1 MVIESPFTSY
11 EHIMSYH
18 AARFFIPKSFSDAQ
32 FNSSYKAIDSIQ
44 TIKIPKLFIHPTDD
58 TVVPFY
64 MGKSLYDKAIQPKL
78 FWTPK
83 ATHENTSLEHPE
95 AFAQQ
100 IEHLIKQT
108 IAMPNKL
115 NTNFVNP

>member
-1 MVIESPFTSY
+1 
-11 EHIMSYH
+11 MSYH
-18 AARFFIPKSFSDAQ
+18 AARFFIPKGFSDAQ

-44 TIKIPKLFIHPTDD
+44 TIKIPKLFIHPTND

-83 ATHENTSLEHPE
+83 ATHENTS
-95 AFAQQ
+95 
-100 IEHLIKQT
+100 
-108 IAMPNKL
+108 
-115 NTNFVNP
+115 